1 VMPSS
6 TVHSAIYFSL
16 TCAWCRRFYVN

>member
-1 VMPSS
+1 MPSS
-6 TVHSAIYFSL
+6 IVHSAIYFSL